1 MRVYSYSD
9 NVMVRTNNF
18 DYNSVKFHNDIN
30 KLIIYY
36 NKYKNIDK
44 TISYTDYFLKYYN
57 NYIYFKIGTGP
68 KNIKHQI
75 NCRTEKHFY
84 DYSFY
89 YDYSK
94 CNSITK
100 FYIMNIIDYFF
111 INSNHYST
119 YFIFNKIKM
128 YLEYF
133 IYANKT
139 RKLYTYEINYLLP
152 TTKLKK
158 IAIKNKFSKLH
169 SYI

>member
-1 MRVYSYSD
+1 MQTRWVKPYLCSSHTKKLVYFYKL
-9 NVMVRTNNF
+9 
-18 DYNSVKFHNDIN
+18 KFRHFFTMQIRWV
-30 KLIIYY
+30 
-36 NKYKNIDK
+36 
-44 TISYTDYFLKYYN
+44 KYYN